1 MIPIDMQLQRR
12 RQFLLKATAGAAGMW
27 IVGKT
32 WADDLPAN
40 NNPRAILGDVVEP
53 NWSDRVTVSVGPRQA
68 DMIGETERVIQ
79 AAIDYVDR
87 QGGGT
92 VHLLPGEYSLRNS
105 IFLRSNIR
113 LLGSGG
119 ESVLKKEPA
128 LSSNLEV
135 DGDHWDQE
143 ITLTDPGDLR
153 VGDGVRL
160 IGRDPYGKGINNVQR
175 TVIAV
180 SGNRFKLDGR
190 LQERFYRAGESQAIT
205 SFALIRCEDIANSS
219 IENIA
224 LDGNQGN
231 NTLLDLDKSDD
242 GSIRLDRCNHIS
254 MRGLDVHDFCR
265 DGIVWGISHDVLVEN
280 CELHDGVRLA
290 LHAGSGSQR
299 SIMRGNHM
307 RDGQQG
313 VYYCWGAQHGLCE
326 KNVIED
332 CSYYGMTLG
341 HRDSD
346 NLIRENDIR
355 RSGIA
360 GIFFRED
367 SLEFSPNRNRIERN
381 RIIDS
386 GSTEG
391 VAIDVGGQTEGVS
404 LVENELLETREPFSR
419 IGIRIGS
426 RTRDVVL
433 SDNRTEGFARPI
445 VDLREGGG

>member
-1 MIPIDMQLQRR
+1 
-12 RQFLLKATAGAAGMW
+12 MW
-27 IVGKT
+27 IAGKT
-32 WADDLPAN
+32 WSDDLPAN
-40 NNPRAILGDVVEP
+40 NHPRAILGDVVEP
-53 NWSDRVTVSVGPRQA
+53 HWSDRVTVTVGPRQA

-79 AAIDYVDR
+79 AAVDYVDR

-92 VHLLPGEYSLRNS
+92 VHLQPGEYRLRNS
-105 IFLRSNIR
+105 VFLRSNIR
-113 LLGSGG
+113 LLGSGS

-128 LSSNLEV
+128 LSSKLEV

-143 ITLTDPGDLR
+143 ITLADPGDLR
-153 VGDGVRL
+153 VGDGVRI

-190 LQERFYRAGESQAIT
+190 LQERFYRIGESQAIT

-231 NTLLDLDKSDD
+231 NALLDLDRHDD

-254 MRGLDVHDFCR
+254 MRELDVYDFCR

-280 CELHDGVRLA
+280 CELHDGARLA
-290 LHAGSGSQR
+290 IHPGSGSQR
-299 SIMRGNHM
+299 SIVRGN
-307 RDGQQG
+307 RVRGGQQG

-332 CSYYGMTLG
+332 CSHYGMTLG

-346 NLIRENDIR
+346 NLIRDNDIR

-367 SLEFSPNRNRIERN
+367 SLVFSPNRNRIERN
-381 RIIDS
+381 RIVDS

-404 LVENELLETREPFSR
+404 LVANELLETREPLSR

>member
-1 MIPIDMQLQRR
+1 MKPTNIQLPRR
-12 RQFLLKATAGAAGMW
+12 RQFLLNTTAGAAGLW
-27 IVGKT
+27 LGGKS

-68 DMIGETERVIQ
+68 DMIGETEKVIQ
-79 AAIDYVDR
+79 AAVDYVDR
-87 QGGGT
+87 LGGGT
-92 VHLLPGEYSLRNS
+92 VKLLPGEYRLRNS
-105 IFLRSNIR
+105 IFLRSKIR

-119 ESVLKKEPA
+119 DSVLKKEPA
-128 LSSNLEV
+128 LSSRLEV

-143 ITLTDPGDLR
+143 ITLSDPGDLR

-160 IGRDPYGKGINNVQR
+160 IGQDPYGKGINNVQR

-190 LQERFYRAGESQAIT
+190 LQERFYRVGESHAIT
-205 SFALIRCEDIANSS
+205 SFALIYCEDIANSS

-224 LDGNQGN
+224 LDGNKGN
-231 NTLLDLDKSDD
+231 NSLLDLDKLDD
-242 GSIRLDRCNHIS
+242 GSIRLDRCNRITL
-254 MRGLDVHDFCR
+254 RDLDVHDFCR

-280 CELHDGVRLA
+280 CHLHDGARLA

-299 SIMRGNHM
+299 SVMRGNHM

-313 VYYCWGAQHGLCE
+313 VYYCWGAQHSLCE
-326 KNVIED
+326 KNMIED
-332 CSYYGMTLG
+332 CSFYGMTLG

-346 NLIRENDIR
+346 NLIRENEIR

-360 GIFFRED
+360 GILFRED

-381 RIIDS
+381 RIVDS

-391 VAIDVGGQTEGVS
+391 VAIDVGGQTEGIS
-404 LVENELLETREPFSR
+404 LLENELLETRGPLAR

-426 RTRDVVL
+426 QTRSVVL
-433 SDNRTEGFARPI
+433 SDNRTQGFARPV